1 VPPNRSAAKPQM
13 KVTRDQIPNIL
24 SGFRLVAAPFLLW
37 FAWMGYSNLFLIL
50 LSVSL
55 LSDSIDGFI
64 ARRLNVASD
73 IGIRLDSWGDLATY
87 LTVPICAWWLWPE
100 ILKREAFFVF
110 VAIGAYV
117 VPILAGLA
125 KFRRIPSYHTW
136 GAKISAVL
144 MSGAAFILFITEIA
158 WPFRCAALVQALEA
172 CEEVLITI
180 QLPALQGNVHSLW
193 HARKIK
199 KML

>member
-1 VPPNRSAAKPQM
+1 MPLNSSAAKTQM

-24 SGFRLVAAPFLLW
+24 SGFRLVAAPFLLC
-37 FAWMGYSNLFLIL
+37 FAWMGYSNLFLTL
-50 LSVSL
+50 LSISL

-64 ARRLNVASD
+64 ARRLNVASEK
-73 IGIRLDSWGDLATY
+73 GTRLDSWGDLATY

-144 MSGAAFILFITEIA
+144 MSVAAFI
-158 WPFRCAALVQALEA
+158 
-172 CEEVLITI
+172 
-180 QLPALQGNVHSLW
+180 
-193 HARKIK
+193 
-199 KML
+199 

>member
-1 VPPNRSAAKPQM
+1 
-13 KVTRDQIPNIL
+13 
-24 SGFRLVAAPFLLW
+24 
-37 FAWMGYSNLFLIL
+37 MGYSNLFLIL
-50 LSVSL
+50 LSISL

-64 ARRLNVASD
+64 ARRLNVSSD
-73 IGIRLDSWGDLATY
+73 IGTRLDSWGDLATY
-87 LTVPICAWWLWPE
+87 LTVPLCAWWLWPE

-117 VPILAGLA
+117 VPMVAGLA

-172 CEEVLITI
+172 FEEVLITVE
-180 QLPALQGNVHSLW
+180 LPASQVNVHSLW